1 MEPIS
6 RLFTESSITRDGKR
20 WDLRVV
26 NLGSFRLPTGTLA
39 AGDGFFPEPHR
50 SGEQLPTEAG
60 TLELAVGTENDG
72 TQHVLAAR
80 VRYADSAIDDWY
92 PLHFRGAKAIDAE
105 SGILF
110 GESDVL
116 PLRGVP
122 RESLESA
129 AEESRQPNC
138 AWAAAD
144 INGASYVIVDAGM
157 GAGPH
162 CFYRGINADGETV
175 ALLLDFTGVLLEG
188 YE

>member
-6 RLFTESSITRDGKR
+6 RLFTESSITRDGQR
-20 WDLRVV
+20 WELRVV
-26 NLGSFRLPTGTLA
+26 ELGSFRLPTGTLA

-60 TLELAVGTENDG
+60 TLELSVGTPKDG
-72 TQHVLAAR
+72 IQRVLAAR
-80 VRYADSAIDDWY
+80 VRYADSVIDDWY
-92 PLHFRGAKAIDAE
+92 PLHFRGAKAINSD

-116 PLRGVP
+116 PLRGTP

-129 AEESRQPNC
+129 LEEKRQANC
-138 AWAAAD
+138 AWAMGD
-144 INGASYVIVDAGM
+144 INGASYAIVDSGL
-157 GAGPH
+157 GEGPH
-162 CFYRGINADGETV
+162 YFYRGINEDGETV